1 MGVWIRSQNKVVLIR
16 ADDMWV
22 DGEAIFANYIGD
34 RQTWLGDYDS
44 EAEAMHVLDM
54 IQEYIN
60 NLAYVQYADGNV
72 EFIPP
77 VFQMPPAGFS
87 KEG

>member
-16 ADDMWV
+16 ADNIWV

-44 EAEAMHVLDM
+44 EAEAIQVLDM
-54 IQEYIN
+54 IQTHIVRIDDYHRTGCCEDW
-60 NLAYVQYADGNV
+60 VD
-72 EFIPP
+72 P